1 MKAHQI
7 KFLVNGE
14 QSSSIDVN
22 DRGLQFGDGVF
33 ETIRVHQGRPVW
45 WQQHMDRLLEGC
57 RRLRFTHLPDDK
69 VLRAEACELSADC
82 LTGTLKIIVTRG
94 TSSSGYAAPADIMPN
109 RVLQLRSGTRH
120 QSKSGQGI
128 MLGISEQRITGS
140 QQLSGIKHLNRLEQ
154 VLARMQCQ
162 AEGWDECIMLDI
174 EDKVVEGS
182 MSNLFI
188 WQQDRLLTPL
198 LGQAG
203 IKGICRERIMSVAA
217 AQGIDVQQC
226 QLGLDD
232 LQKSDGLF
240 VCNSLIGI
248 WPVVRYAGRTFDT
261 GANTRLL
268 QAQLEAEICSAE

>member
-248 WPVVRYAGRTFDT
+248 WPVVRYAGRAFDT

>member
-1 MKAHQI
+1 
-7 KFLVNGE
+7 
-14 QSSSIDVN
+14 
-22 DRGLQFGDGVF
+22 
-33 ETIRVHQGRPVW
+33 
-45 WQQHMDRLLEGC
+45 
-57 RRLRFTHLPDDK
+57 
-69 VLRAEACELSADC
+69 
-82 LTGTLKIIVTRG
+82 
-94 TSSSGYAAPADIMPN
+94 
-109 RVLQLRSGTRH
+109 
-120 QSKSGQGI
+120 
-128 MLGISEQRITGS
+128 MLGVSEQRITGS

-162 AEGWDECIMLDI
+162 AEGWGECIMLDI

-198 LGQAG
+198 LGQTG
-203 IKGICRERIMSVAA
+203 IRGICRERIMSVAA

-248 WPVVRYAGRTFDT
+248 WPVVKYAGRTFDA